1 MTEAGLEEVRS
12 ITQQMRVNAVRAITI
27 CQETGEEILDEDR
40 HEFWALVKYVEN
52 VQEAIV
58 KLDSKNSTV
67 LQKLIEF
74 PERSDDWTQ
83 TTWKRPQGDEEQA
96 GACIRA
102 Y

>member
-12 ITQQMRVNAVRAITI
+12 ITQQMRVNVVRAIAI
-27 CQETGEEILDEDR
+27 CQETGKEILKEDR

-58 KLDSKNSTV
+58 QLDSKNSSV

-74 PERSDDWTQ
+74 PERM
-83 TTWKRPQGDEEQA
+83 G
-96 GACIRA
+96 
-102 Y
+102 